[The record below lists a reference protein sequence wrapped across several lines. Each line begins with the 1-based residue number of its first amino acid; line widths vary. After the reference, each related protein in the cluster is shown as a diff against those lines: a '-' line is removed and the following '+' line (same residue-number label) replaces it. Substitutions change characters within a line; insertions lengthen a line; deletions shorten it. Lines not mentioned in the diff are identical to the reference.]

1 MLLLLL
7 SCLLLAINGE
17 SCLVCWPELSALID
31 YDLQILWG
39 TPGPP
44 TELSQSLHTLFL
56 KDRVFVKPWYLDQD
70 HMEEAAAELFYHVDE
85 AIKKFRDNKPS
96 LLEEI
101 HIQKKVFTEKLDE
114 ISEELKEK
122 ACNKSCDLHSTLEV
136 MNCANCKTHFLTCKD
151 PALCPA
157 STGNAFVW
165 VVSLGIILFLA
176 SIAGSGPDGTFS
188 GVRRGRRK
196 LKRNPAVHWSSAAE
210 QR

>member
-7 SCLLLAINGE
+7 SCLLPAINGE

-56 KDRVFVKPWYLDQD
+56 KDRVFVKPWYLD
-70 HMEEAAAELFYHVDE
+70 
-85 AIKKFRDNKPS
+85 KPS

-176 SIAGSGPDGTFS
+176 SIAGSGWYIFWREKRKKEAEKTLGHCAPRLGQMINIALPPS
-188 GVRRGRRK
+188 VPGWVWQAGVQRDRGK
-196 LKRNPAVHWSSAAE
+196 GM
-210 QR
+210 